1 MSMMSTMNTYCT
13 TEGKKRLSAAAVQTE
28 KGLYR
33 DILADVLPLAG
44 ENEDAWTKIQIVRG
58 FPEEIRRQMKKLG
71 ASERELDTEDA
82 CADGSFLM

>member
-1 MSMMSTMNTYCT
+1 MMSTMNTYCT
-13 TEGKKRLSAAAVQTE
+13 TEGKKRLSPEAVQTE

-44 ENEDAWTKIQIVRG
+44 ENEDAWTKIQINKG
-58 FPEEIRRQMKKLG
+58 FPEEIRRQLKELG

-82 CADGSFLM
+82 FAV